1 LTAPQLRGRQR
12 ISGCF
17 QARMD
22 IQLDRY
28 IFMQVSKWGNSLA
41 VRLPATV
48 VEALDL
54 KEGDEIEISIA
65 GKRDFK
71 VARDRS
77 KERALE
83 QLRQMKWSF
92 PPDFKFNR
100 EEINER

>member
-1 LTAPQLRGRQR
+1 
-12 ISGCF
+12 
-17 QARMD
+17 
-22 IQLDRY
+22 
-28 IFMQVSKWGNSLA
+28 MQVSKWGKVWLCVFPA
-41 VRLPATV
+41 VV

-77 KERALE
+77 KERAIE